1 MHKRI
6 ETVTEREQNQ
16 VEKDTV
22 AIYQSFLEHEGDDLL
37 VLQRAL
43 HVKYLKSGLNVL
55 PPGGFLWFYLESA
68 FSLLTPVWS
77 V

>member
-43 HVKYLKSGLNVL
+43 HIKYLKSGLNVL
-55 PPGGFLWFYLESA
+55 PPGGLLWFYLESA